1 MKMEKGDKVFVAM
14 YNGAQ
19 RKHFSRDPFVTV
31 C

>member
-1 MKMEKGDKVFVAM
+1 MEMEREDEVFVAM
-14 YNGAQ
+14 YIGQQ